1 LRCVSNFQR
10 GAVELHKRDLF
21 SLKIIKRSGYKL
33 GWGVE
38 PGFIIGLHANNLPI
52 LEKIQSYFGVGN
64 IHIGNNNA
72 VSYYV
77 NDVQDLTKVII
88 PHFDK
93 YPLITKKRAQRSR
106 RDLGCFATDY
116 LLFKSALDIIN
127 NKGQKKPLTLE
138 YLTRL
143 IEIKG
148 ALN

>member
-1 LRCVSNFQR
+1 M
-10 GAVELHKRDLF
+10 
-21 SLKIIKRSGYKL
+21 
-33 GWGVE
+33 
-38 PGFIIGLHANNLPI
+38 
-52 LEKIQSYFGVGN
+52 EKIQSYFGVGN

-77 NDVQDLTKVII
+77 NDAQDLTKVII

-93 YPLITKKRAQRSR
+93 YPLITKKRA
-106 RDLGCFATDY
+106 DY

>member
-1 LRCVSNFQR
+1 VYPIFKI
-10 GAVELHKRDLF
+10 ELHKRDLF

-77 NDVQDLTKVII
+77 NDAQDLTKVII

-93 YPLITKKRAQRSR
+93 YPLITKKRA
-106 RDLGCFATDY
+106 DY

-127 NKGQKKPLTLE
+127 NKGQKNL
-138 YLTRL
+138 
-143 IEIKG
+143 
-148 ALN
+148 